1 MSKVVVFGSM
11 NMDLTVAV
19 ERVPSAGETVLGSDF
34 LTNAGGKGGN
44 QAVAAARL
52 GADVLMIG
60 AVGVDS
66 FGDEMVSVLEGA
78 GIDCSR
84 IRHLDGV
91 ASGVGVIMRSA
102 GDNRI
107 VVASGANLVLSAD
120 EVTSDLKEAGRA
132 GDVFLVQGEC
142 DPDAT
147 AAALHEAHG
156 LGLYTVFNTA
166 PASPVPDEVWRDVDL
181 VCLNETECE
190 VMCGILPGDDGAC
203 RAAADRLRALGAGT
217 VVITLGSQG
226 SFAVG
231 PDGGELRVPAVPTQ
245 AVDTTGAGDTF
256 IGALVA
262 GKAQG
267 LSLEESM
274 RRGSAA
280 SSISVGRL
288 GAQQAIPSVGEVEA
302 LMAAAP
308 FGDGA

>member
-1 MSKVVVFGSM
+1 
-11 NMDLTVAV
+11 MDLSVAV
-19 ERVPSAGETVLGSDF
+19 DRVPAAGETVLGSDF

-60 AVGVDS
+60 AVGADS
-66 FGDEMVSVLEGA
+66 FGDEMVSVLEA
-78 GIDCSR
+78 SGIDCAR

-91 ASGVGVIMRSA
+91 ASGVGVIVRSA

-107 VVASGANLVLSAD
+107 VVASGANLVLTAAD
-120 EVTSDLKEAGRA
+120 VAADLGEVGRA
-132 GDVFLVQGEC
+132 GDVFLTQGEC

-166 PASPVPDEVWRDVDL
+166 PASPVPDEVWPDVDL

-190 VMCGILPGDDGAC
+190 VMCGILPSDDGAC
-203 RAAADRLRALGAGT
+203 RAAAARLRELGAGT

-226 SFAVG
+226 SFGVG
-231 PDGGELRVPAVPTQ
+231 PDGEEVRVPAVPTQ

-262 GKAQG
+262 GRARG

-280 SSISVGRL
+280 SSISVSRL
-288 GAQQAIPSVGEVEA
+288 GAQQAIPTVEEVEA
-302 LMAAAP
+302 LMAEAS
-308 FGDGA
+308 FGEGA

>member
-107 VVASGANLVLSAD
+107 VVASGANLALSAD
-120 EVTSDLKEAGRA
+120 EVTCDLREAGRA

-142 DPDAT
+142 DPEATT
-147 AAALHEAHG
+147 AALRAAHE

-166 PASPVPDEVWRDVDL
+166 PASPVPDEVWGNVDL

-190 VMCGILPGDDGAC
+190 VMCGILPGDDEAC
-203 RAAADRLRALGAGT
+203 RAAAGRLRSLGAGA

-231 PDGGELRVPAVPTQ
+231 SDGRALRVPAVPTQ

-262 GKAQG
+262 GKVLG

-274 RRGSAA
+274 RRGSVA
-280 SSISVGRL
+280 SSISVSRL
-288 GAQQAIPSVGEVEA
+288 GAQQAIPSVGEVEV
-302 LMAAAP
+302 LMATAP
-308 FGDGA
+308 FGDGE